1 MNIMYRVTLKSM
13 LKNKRRTIVTII
25 GVIISVAMITAV
37 STFSAS
43 FSSLF
48 RRQEIYENGDWI
60 VSFRSIDH
68 AKAQEV
74 ESDSLFDKAG
84 YSYRDFFV
92 QLSNPE
98 ETGYRYLEL
107 LSADRNTIELN
118 AMKAT
123 QGRLP
128 ESPNEICLPEEVEAF
143 SSYQP
148 GDTITLSYGIRLQDG
163 VRTPA
168 TESYMEGE
176 TFSEIES
183 RTFTIGGFR
192 QGSGISR
199 FFPVAVPG

>member
-74 ESDSLFDKAG
+74 ESDSGSLPCVAFIA
-84 YSYRDFFV
+84 
-92 QLSNPE
+92 LSSIVL
-98 ETGYRYLEL
+98 R
-107 LSADRNTIELN
+107 SADSNCKYR
-118 AMKAT
+118 
-123 QGRLP
+123 
-128 ESPNEICLPEEVEAF
+128 
-143 SSYQP
+143 
-148 GDTITLSYGIRLQDG
+148 
-163 VRTPA
+163 
-168 TESYMEGE
+168 
-176 TFSEIES
+176 
-183 RTFTIGGFR
+183 
-192 QGSGISR
+192 
-199 FFPVAVPG
+199 